1 MFFKL
6 KKVTPYTFSF
16 VEPDLIAVQNM
27 GKLIDNSLNDTPMV
41 LFDTN
46 KFKALQY
53 RNTHK
58 TFVELFLVD
67 VEHNA
72 ETFPKAIHK
81 YMLVKTNHLCYCA
94 ASSKLVKRINA
105 PAIQPIFI

>member
-27 GKLIDNSLNDTPMV
+27 GKLIENSLNDTPIV

-58 TFVELFLVD
+58 TFVELPLVD

-81 YMLVKTNHLCYCA
+81 YMLVKTNHLC
-94 ASSKLVKRINA
+94 
-105 PAIQPIFI
+105 

>member
-1 MFFKL
+1 MLRVQKLIERKQKFFKL
-6 KKVTPYTFSF
+6 KKVTPCTFSF

-46 KFKALQY
+46 KFRALEY
-53 RNTHK
+53 RNTVK
-58 TFVELFLVD
+58 TFVELPLVD

-72 ETFPKAIHK
+72 ETFPKAFKQI
-81 YMLVKTNHLCYCA
+81 YVGEN
-94 ASSKLVKRINA
+94 
-105 PAIQPIFI
+105 